1 MGLLIWK
8 PISTLGDPATAN
20 DNTGFGVRQSYVPV
34 DRDSD
39 GFQVKI
45 KSVIELLEGEMP
57 GSGENC
63 EQCAFIE
70 KRDKALSE

>member
-1 MGLLIWK
+1 
-8 PISTLGDPATAN
+8 
-20 DNTGFGVRQSYVPV
+20 VE
-34 DRDSD
+34 RDSD